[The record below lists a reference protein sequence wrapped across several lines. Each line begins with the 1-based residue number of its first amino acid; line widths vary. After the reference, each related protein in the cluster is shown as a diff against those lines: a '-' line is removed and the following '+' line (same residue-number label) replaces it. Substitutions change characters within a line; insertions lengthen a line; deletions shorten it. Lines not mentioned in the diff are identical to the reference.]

1 MQITVLPLKTHGYI
15 CHFDLNNIILFLEF
29 SESIAIY
36 SVNFTNPEHNNA
48 MYYSYH
54 ATAKHLIR
62 SGKLTGWYLTKRHNH
77 ISPALVLLFDDP
89 NHPIMPIREHRFG
102 EYFEML
108 PGYLEISP
116 DKKATVPSR
125 ND

>member
-1 MQITVLPLKTHGYI
+1 M
-15 CHFDLNNIILFLEF
+15 NNIILFLEF

-36 SVNFTNPEHNNA
+36 SVNFTNSEHNNA

>member
-1 MQITVLPLKTHGYI
+1 M
-15 CHFDLNNIILFLEF
+15 
-29 SESIAIY
+29 
-36 SVNFTNPEHNNA
+36 
-48 MYYSYH
+48 
-54 ATAKHLIR
+54 
-62 SGKLTGWYLTKRHNH
+62 
-77 ISPALVLLFDDP
+77 FDDP

>member
-1 MQITVLPLKTHGYI
+1 M
-15 CHFDLNNIILFLEF
+15 NNIILFLEF

-54 ATAKHLIR
+54 ATPKHLIR

-77 ISPALVLLFDDP
+77 ISSALVLLFDDP

-102 EYFEML
+102 EYFEMR

>member
-1 MQITVLPLKTHGYI
+1 MQITVLSLKTHGYI

-36 SVNFTNPEHNNA
+36 SVNFTNSEHNNA

-62 SGKLTGWYLTKRHNH
+62 SGKLTDGTLQNAITTYLRRWFYCLTTQ
-77 ISPALVLLFDDP
+77 I
-89 NHPIMPIREHRFG
+89 IR
-102 EYFEML
+102 
-108 PGYLEISP
+108 
-116 DKKATVPSR
+116 
-125 ND
+125 